1 MNQLNKEQTWKLRKE
16 RMKEIKKNLRRT
28 DKKFQ
33 HFTGMLAIKDE
44 PKMMSSE
51 LEFIHLIHHY

>member
-1 MNQLNKEQTWKLRKE
+1 MKIEERKNE
-16 RMKEIKKNLRRT
+16 RDKKKNLRRT